1 MIDNIKNIQIP
12 DAEMNRIMGDLA
24 EKIAINE
31 IVKNHRQIIQMIYPD
46 TEEKSAIQILNT
58 YATEFR
64 VKPIGHIGM
73 KNRKKTIYGW
83 YGDLVMIIHS
93 KQHGKRAIIF
103 EMKYGKGKLT
113 NGQKEFFKEAIN
125 ESPSDYMPKLNDLK
139 IFIVHMSKF
148 SFIEKSIDMEI
159 VPFLNEK
166 EWNDR
171 AFRIGL
177 DKLNEIHGDDG

>member
-1 MIDNIKNIQIP
+1 MPDNIKNIQIL

-24 EKIAINE
+24 EKIAITD
-31 IVKNHRQIIQMIYPD
+31 IIRNHKEIIQMIYPD
-46 TEEKSAIQILNT
+46 IEEKSAIQILNT

-73 KNRKKTIYGW
+73 KNRKKVVYGW
-83 YGDLVMIIHS
+83 YGDLVLIINS

-103 EMKYGKGKLT
+103 EIKYGNGRLS
-113 NGQKEFFKEAIN
+113 NGQKEFFKQAVKGT
-125 ESPSDYMPKLNDLK
+125 PSNYMPKLNDLK

-148 SFIEKSIDMEI
+148 CFIKKSIDMEI
-159 VPFLNEK
+159 VPFLNGK

-171 AFRIGL
+171 AFKIGL
-177 DKLNEIHGDDG
+177 DKLNKTNGDD